1 MSEQRADCLSCRHS
15 VGVDEETARQL
26 VEVEGYSD
34 DGGRPVNW
42 VSIVC
47 VDRLRINA
55 LPIDTAW
62 RRCAYERVPGC
73 GRNEGD

>member
-1 MSEQRADCLSCRHS
+1 LSRAF
-15 VGVDEETARQL
+15 
-26 VEVEGYSD
+26 
-34 DGGRPVNW
+34 
-42 VSIVC
+42 VC

-55 LPIDTAW
+55 VPIDTAW